1 MKVLNS
7 YAKGLE
13 MRQNEYENVC
23 DEELLMQISEGNDSI
38 TDYLCKKYKHLVM
51 KKANALY
58 LIGAEKEDLI
68 QEGMIGLFKAIRD
81 FSPERE
87 ASFYH
92 FAELCINRQMY
103 HAIEAS
109 QRLKHAPLNSYI
121 SLSEEAS
128 DETGLTLADMLEGTA
143 EQNPERLFLQQE
155 AYEDLFAH
163 LETILSP
170 LEKQVCDLYLQGM
183 DYRQIAAHLGKA
195 PKSIDN
201 ALQRIRSKI
210 GRRENEG

>member
-1 MKVLNS
+1 
-7 YAKGLE
+7 
-13 MRQNEYENVC
+13 MRENEYENVR
-23 DEELLMQISEGNDSI
+23 DEELLMQLAAGNDSI

-87 ASFYH
+87 SSFYH

-109 QRLKHAPLNSYI
+109 QRLKHAPLNSYV
-121 SLSEEAS
+121 SLSEETS
-128 DETGLTLADMLEGTA
+128 DETGLTLEDMLTGAT
-143 EQNPERLFLQQE
+143 EQNPERLLLQQE
-155 AYEDLFAH
+155 AYRDFFEH

-183 DYRQIAAHLGKA
+183 DYRQIADYLGKT
-195 PKSIDN
+195 PKAIDN
-201 ALQRIRSKI
+201 ALQRIRGKI
-210 GRRENEG
+210 GKMENK

>member
-1 MKVLNS
+1 M
-7 YAKGLE
+7 G
-13 MRQNEYENVC
+13 QNEYENVR
-23 DEELLMQISEGNDSI
+23 DEELLMQLSAGNDSI

-81 FSPERE
+81 FSPEKE
-87 ASFYH
+87 SSFYH
-92 FAELCINRQMY
+92 FAELCITRQMY

-109 QRLKHAPLNSYI
+109 RRLKHAPLNSYV
-121 SLSEEAS
+121 SLSEETNEES
-128 DETGLTLADMLEGTA
+128 GLTLGDMLEGAT
-143 EQNPERLFLQQE
+143 EQNPERLLLQQE
-155 AYEDLFAH
+155 AYRDFFDH
-163 LETILSP
+163 LDTILSP
-170 LEKQVCDLYLQGM
+170 MEKQVCDLYLQGM
-183 DYRQIAAHLGKA
+183 DYRQIAGYLNKS

-210 GRRENEG
+210 GKLENTGI

>member
-1 MKVLNS
+1 MGENK
-7 YAKGLE
+7 
-13 MRQNEYENVC
+13 YENVR
-23 DEELLMQISEGNDSI
+23 DEELLMQLAAGNDSI

-81 FSPERE
+81 YSPEKE

-92 FAELCINRQMY
+92 FAELCITRQMY

-121 SLSEEAS
+121 SLSEETG
-128 DETGLTLADMLEGTA
+128 DETGLTLEDMLTGA
-143 EQNPERLFLQQE
+143 SEQNPERLLLQQE
-155 AYEDLFAH
+155 AYRDFFDH
-163 LETILSP
+163 LENILSP
-170 LEKQVCDLYLQGM
+170 MEKQVCDLYLQGM
-183 DYRQIAAHLGKA
+183 DYRQIADYLGKT

-201 ALQRIRSKI
+201 ALQRIRGKI
-210 GRRENEG
+210 GKTEK

>member
-1 MKVLNS
+1 
-7 YAKGLE
+7 
-13 MRQNEYENVC
+13 MRENEYENVR
-23 DEELLMQISEGNDSI
+23 DEELLMQLAAGNDSI

-81 FSPERE
+81 FSPER
-87 ASFYH
+87 ASSFYH

-109 QRLKHAPLNSYI
+109 QRLKHAPLNSYV
-121 SLSEEAS
+121 SLSEETS
-128 DETGLTLADMLEGTA
+128 DETGLTLEDMLTGAT
-143 EQNPERLFLQQE
+143 EQNPERLLLQQE
-155 AYEDLFAH
+155 AYRDFFEH

-183 DYRQIAAHLGKA
+183 DYRQIADYLGKT
-195 PKSIDN
+195 PKAIDN
-201 ALQRIRSKI
+201 ALQRIRGKI
-210 GRRENEG
+210 GKMENK

>member
-1 MKVLNS
+1 M
-7 YAKGLE
+7 A
-13 MRQNEYENVC
+13 RNEYENVR
-23 DEELLMQISEGNDSI
+23 DEELLMQLADGNDSI

-81 FSPERE
+81 FSPEKE
-87 ASFYH
+87 SSFYH
-92 FAELCINRQMY
+92 FAELCITRQMY

-121 SLSEEAS
+121 SLSEES
-128 DETGLTLADMLEGTA
+128 GDETGLTLEDMLTGVA
-143 EQNPERLFLQQE
+143 EQDPERLLLQKE
-155 AYEDLFAH
+155 AYRDFFDH

-170 LEKQVCDLYLQGM
+170 MEKQVCDLYLQGM
-183 DYRQIAAHLGKA
+183 DYRQIAAHLNKS

-210 GRRENEG
+210 GKMEKQIGIG

>member
-1 MKVLNS
+1 MTYRVIKMK
-7 YAKGLE
+7 
-13 MRQNEYENVC
+13 QNEYENVR
-23 DEELLMQISEGNDSI
+23 DEELLMQVAAGNDSI

-81 FSPERE
+81 YSPEKE

-92 FAELCINRQMY
+92 FAELCITRQMY

-109 QRLKHAPLNSYI
+109 QRLKHAPLNFYV
-121 SLSEEAS
+121 SLSEETG
-128 DETGLTLADMLEGTA
+128 DETGLTLEDMLIGA
-143 EQNPERLFLQQE
+143 SEQNPERLLLQQE
-155 AYEDLFAH
+155 AYRDFFDR
-163 LETILSP
+163 LEYLLSSM
-170 LEKQVCDLYLQGM
+170 EKQVCDLYLQGM
-183 DYRQIAAHLGKA
+183 DYRQIANYLGKT

-201 ALQRIRSKI
+201 ALQRIRGKI
-210 GRRENEG
+210 GKMER

>member
-1 MKVLNS
+1 
-7 YAKGLE
+7 
-13 MRQNEYENVC
+13 MRENEYENVR
-23 DEELLMQISEGNDSI
+23 DEELLMQLAAGNDSI
-38 TDYLCKKYKHLVM
+38 TDYLCNKYKHLVM

-87 ASFYH
+87 SSFYH

-109 QRLKHAPLNSYI
+109 QRLKHAPLNSYV
-121 SLSEEAS
+121 SLSEETS
-128 DETGLTLADMLEGTA
+128 DETGLTLEDMLTGAT
-143 EQNPERLFLQQE
+143 EQNPERLLLQQE
-155 AYEDLFAH
+155 AYRDFFEH

-183 DYRQIAAHLGKA
+183 DYRQIADYLGKT
-195 PKSIDN
+195 PKAIDN
-201 ALQRIRSKI
+201 ALQRIRGKI
-210 GRRENEG
+210 GKMENK

>member
-1 MKVLNS
+1 MK
-7 YAKGLE
+7 
-13 MRQNEYENVC
+13 QNEYENVR
-23 DEELLMQISEGNDSI
+23 DEELLMQVAAGNDSI

-81 FSPERE
+81 YSPEKE

-92 FAELCINRQMY
+92 FAELCITRQMY

-109 QRLKHAPLNSYI
+109 QRLKHAPLNFYV
-121 SLSEEAS
+121 SLSEETG
-128 DETGLTLADMLEGTA
+128 DETGLTLEDMLIGA
-143 EQNPERLFLQQE
+143 SEQNPERLMLQQE
-155 AYEDLFAH
+155 AYRDFFDRLEH
-163 LETILSP
+163 LLSSM
-170 LEKQVCDLYLQGM
+170 EKQVCDLYLQGM
-183 DYRQIAAHLGKA
+183 DYRQIADYLGKT

-201 ALQRIRSKI
+201 ALQRIRGKI
-210 GRRENEG
+210 GKMER

>member
-1 MKVLNS
+1 MK
-7 YAKGLE
+7 
-13 MRQNEYENVC
+13 QNEYENVR
-23 DEELLMQISEGNDSI
+23 DEELLMQLADGNDSI

-81 FSPERE
+81 FSPEKE
-87 ASFYH
+87 SSFYH
-92 FAELCINRQMY
+92 FAELCITRQMY

-109 QRLKHAPLNSYI
+109 QRLKHAPLNSYV
-121 SLSEEAS
+121 SLSEETG
-128 DETGLTLADMLEGTA
+128 DETGLTLEDMLIGA
-143 EQNPERLFLQQE
+143 SEQNPERLLLQQE
-155 AYEDLFAH
+155 AYQDFFDH

-170 LEKQVCDLYLQGM
+170 MEKQVCDLYLQGM
-183 DYRQIAAHLGKA
+183 DYRQIADYLGKT

-210 GRRENEG
+210 GKMEK

>member
-1 MKVLNS
+1 
-7 YAKGLE
+7 
-13 MRQNEYENVC
+13 MREKKYENVR
-23 DEELLMQISEGNDSI
+23 DEELLMQLSAGNDSI

-81 FSPERE
+81 FSPEKE
-87 ASFYH
+87 SSFYH
-92 FAELCINRQMY
+92 FAELCITRQMY

-109 QRLKHAPLNSYI
+109 RRLKHAPLNSYV
-121 SLSEEAS
+121 SLSEETNEES
-128 DETGLTLADMLEGTA
+128 GLTLGDMLEGAT
-143 EQNPERLFLQQE
+143 EQNPERLLLQQE
-155 AYEDLFAH
+155 AYRDFFDH
-163 LETILSP
+163 LDTILSP
-170 LEKQVCDLYLQGM
+170 MEKQVCDLYLQGM
-183 DYRQIAAHLGKA
+183 DYRQIAGYLNKS

-210 GRRENEG
+210 GKLENTGI